1 MGYEE
6 KCVAKDIREKLKTS
20 IEEEVM
26 DMDVFKMINLTI
38 EDHDQVNFYSI
49 SIIMLQID
57 LFIH

>member
-1 MGYEE
+1 MCGRGYSR
-6 KCVAKDIREKLKTS
+6 KTYTS

-26 DMDVFKMINLTI
+26 DMDVFKMINHII
-38 EDHDQVNFYSI
+38 ENHDQVNFYSI